1 LLSDRWIARG
11 TAKKMKFAEHLAAH
25 ITPEWRK
32 QYISYEVGQNIIESY
47 IYNNIVREYDIIYY
61 IVMMM
66 MSPTV
71 YFFFKK
77 KKKNFVG
84 RAFLIRCVLQEMK
97 EMLYAA
103 VEQVPAPEQVDP
115 DSLSRY
121 FAKFD
126 EKFFSFCD
134 KELAKIN
141 TFYSGFEQ
149 HL

>member
-1 LLSDRWIARG
+1 
-11 TAKKMKFAEHLAAH
+11 MF
-25 ITPEWRK
+25 WRLFMCT
-32 QYISYEVGQNIIESY
+32 Y
-47 IYNNIVREYDIIYY
+47 
-61 IVMMM
+61 
-66 MSPTV
+66 
-71 YFFFKK
+71 
-77 KKKNFVG
+77 
-84 RAFLIRCVLQEMK
+84 LICCVLQEMK

-103 VEQVPAPEQVDP
+103 IEQVPAPEQVDP

-121 FAKFD
+121 YAKFD

>member
-1 LLSDRWIARG
+1 
-11 TAKKMKFAEHLAAH
+11 MKFAEHLAAH

-32 QYISYEVGQNIIESY
+32 QYISYE
-47 IYNNIVREYDIIYY
+47 
-61 IVMMM
+61 
-66 MSPTV
+66 
-71 YFFFKK
+71 
-77 KKKNFVG
+77 
-84 RAFLIRCVLQEMK
+84 EMK

-103 VEQVPAPEQVDP
+103 IEQVPAPDQVDP

-121 FAKFD
+121 YAKFD

>member
-1 LLSDRWIARG
+1 
-11 TAKKMKFAEHLAAH
+11 MKFAEHLAAH

-32 QYISYEVGQNIIESY
+32 QYISYEVGQNVI
-47 IYNNIVREYDIIYY
+47 IIYSRKQY
-61 IVMMM
+61 IMIHN
-66 MSPTV
+66 SIL
-71 YFFFKK
+71 FSNNDFEI
-77 KKKNFVG
+77 G
-84 RAFLIRCVLQEMK
+84 CIFLIYCVLQEMK

-103 VEQVPAPEQVDP
+103 IEQVPAPDQVDP

-121 FAKFD
+121 YAKFD

>member
-1 LLSDRWIARG
+1 
-11 TAKKMKFAEHLAAH
+11 MKFAEHLAAH

-32 QYISYEVGQNIIESY
+32 QYISYEVGHFIQH
-47 IYNNIVREYDIIYY
+47 
-61 IVMMM
+61 
-66 MSPTV
+66 
-71 YFFFKK
+71 F
-77 KKKNFVG
+77 G
-84 RAFLIRCVLQEMK
+84 GGFLIDANCINVKNCILQEMK

-103 VEQVPAPEQVDP
+103 IEQIPAPDQVDA

-121 FAKFD
+121 YAKFD

-141 TFYSGFEQ
+141 TFYSGFKP

>member
-1 LLSDRWIARG
+1 
-11 TAKKMKFAEHLAAH
+11 
-25 ITPEWRK
+25 
-32 QYISYEVGQNIIESY
+32 
-47 IYNNIVREYDIIYY
+47 
-61 IVMMM
+61 
-66 MSPTV
+66 
-71 YFFFKK
+71 
-77 KKKNFVG
+77 
-84 RAFLIRCVLQEMK
+84 MK

-103 VEQVPAPEQVDP
+103 IEQVPAPEQVDP

-121 FAKFD
+121 YAKFD